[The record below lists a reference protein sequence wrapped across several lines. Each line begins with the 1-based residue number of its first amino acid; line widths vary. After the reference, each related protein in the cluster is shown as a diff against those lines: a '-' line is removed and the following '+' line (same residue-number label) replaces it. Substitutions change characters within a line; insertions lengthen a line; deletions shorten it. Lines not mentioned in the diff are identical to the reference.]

1 MHYSPF
7 VGSWRAR
14 GLAAAAALSFLALG
28 PVSAQVTVETVTLW
42 DGVTDVSPFGSPQ
55 TDAYGQSFSAPAEFL
70 NSWTF
75 YLRNQSNGGDVMFTA
90 NIGTWNGTSVGSTL
104 WTSGLFAGT
113 NSSAFVPYVFNT
125 GGISLLTGGET
136 YIFYL
141 DVVSG
146 TGTMYMG
153 LLYEEG
159 YAGGDFQ
166 FNNGFDHAQAWGGA
180 GGFAPW
186 DAAFSAEFSREPG
199 STVPEPATMTLLA
212 TGLLGLGAARR
223 KRQRQ

>member
-1 MHYSPF
+1 MHCSSL

-14 GLAAAAALSFLALG
+14 GLTAAVLSFVALG
-28 PVSAQVTVETVTLW
+28 SVSAQVTVETVTQWNGIDAIL
-42 DGVTDVSPFGSPQ
+42 PFGGPA
-55 TDAYGQSFSAPAEFL
+55 TDAYGQTFSAPAEFL

-75 YLRNQSNGGDVMFTA
+75 YLANLENGGDVMFTA

-125 GGISLLTGGET
+125 GGISLLTGGES
-136 YIFYL
+136 YIFFL

-146 TGTMYMG
+146 TGLMYAG
-153 LLYEEG
+153 ILFEEG

-166 FNNGFDHAQAWGGA
+166 FNNDFDHTQVWDGA
-180 GGFAPW
+180 NVFTPW
-186 DAAFSAEFSREPG
+186 DLAFSAEFSREPG

-223 KRQRQ
+223 KRQRI